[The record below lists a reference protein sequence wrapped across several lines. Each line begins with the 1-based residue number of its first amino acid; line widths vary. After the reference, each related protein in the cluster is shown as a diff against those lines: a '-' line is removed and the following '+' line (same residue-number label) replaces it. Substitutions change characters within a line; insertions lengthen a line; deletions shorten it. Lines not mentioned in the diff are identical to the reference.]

1 MNPFTLTALLGACAV
16 AAGCGTTESSAPSI
30 AASAASVE
38 AARSAGAP
46 ELDAVNLSEARSKL
60 EKARALA
67 AAGDDRGA
75 LRMAEQADVDAQL
88 ARAKAGSET
97 RGSRSPSWRPACKR
111 CATSSTVRPPSKP
124 PARRPD
130 PCMHFRSTP

>member
-30 AASAASVE
+30 AAGAASVE

-46 ELDAVNLSEARSKL
+46 ELDSVNLSEARSKL

-67 AAGDDRGA
+67 AAGDERGA

-88 ARAKAGSET
+88 ARTKAGSE
-97 RGSRSPSWRPACKR
+97 RSRLAVTELETGLQTLRDELNRAAAKQAPRP
-111 CATSSTVRPPSKP
+111 
-124 PARRPD
+124 
-130 PCMHFRSTP
+130 TP

>member
-30 AASAASVE
+30 AAGAASVE

-67 AAGDDRGA
+67 AVGDDRGA

-88 ARAKAGSET
+88 ARAKAGSE
-97 RGSRSPSWRPACKR
+97 RSRLAVTELETGLQTLRDELNRAAAKQAPRP
-111 CATSSTVRPPSKP
+111 
-124 PARRPD
+124 
-130 PCMHFRSTP
+130 TP

>member
-30 AASAASVE
+30 AAGAASVE

-46 ELDAVNLSEARSKL
+46 ELDSVNLSEARSKL

-67 AAGDDRGA
+67 AAGDERGA

-88 ARAKAGSET
+88 ARAKAGSE
-97 RGSRSPSWRPACKR
+97 RSRLAVTELETGLQTLRDELNRAAAKQAPRP
-111 CATSSTVRPPSKP
+111 
-124 PARRPD
+124 
-130 PCMHFRSTP
+130 TP

>member
-46 ELDAVNLSEARSKL
+46 ELDSVNLSEARSKL

-67 AAGDDRGA
+67 AVGDDRGA

-88 ARAKAGSET
+88 ARAKAGSE
-97 RGSRSPSWRPACKR
+97 RSRLAVTELETGLQTLRDELNRAAAKQAPRP
-111 CATSSTVRPPSKP
+111 
-124 PARRPD
+124 
-130 PCMHFRSTP
+130 TP

>member
-30 AASAASVE
+30 AAGAASVE

-46 ELDAVNLSEARSKL
+46 ELDSVNLSEARSKL

-67 AAGDDRGA
+67 AVGDDRGA

-88 ARAKAGSET
+88 ARTKAGSE
-97 RGSRSPSWRPACKR
+97 RSRLAVTELETGLQTLCDELNRAAAKQAPRP
-111 CATSSTVRPPSKP
+111 
-124 PARRPD
+124 
-130 PCMHFRSTP
+130 TP

>member
-30 AASAASVE
+30 AAGAASVE

-46 ELDAVNLSEARSKL
+46 ELDAVNLSEARSTL

-67 AAGDDRGA
+67 AVGDDRGA

-88 ARAKAGSET
+88 ARAKAGSE
-97 RGSRSPSWRPACKR
+97 RSRLAVTELETGLQTLRDELNRAAAKQAPRP
-111 CATSSTVRPPSKP
+111 
-124 PARRPD
+124 
-130 PCMHFRSTP
+130 TP

>member
-46 ELDAVNLSEARSKL
+46 ELDSVNLSEARSKL

-67 AAGDDRGA
+67 AAGDERGA

-88 ARAKAGSET
+88 ARAKAGSE
-97 RGSRSPSWRPACKR
+97 RSRLAVTELETGLQTLRDELNRAAAKQAPRP
-111 CATSSTVRPPSKP
+111 
-124 PARRPD
+124 
-130 PCMHFRSTP
+130 TP